1 MHRTRNLLLALV
13 LVAAL
18 ALAAWLVLRPAA
30 EEPAPEEESSTLYS
44 VDSGAITGLSWV
56 WEGGA
61 VALRREDGVWL
72 CPLRP
77 ETAIDQSAAAALAA
91 QAASVAK
98 TKDLAGA
105 DPVEFGFD
113 QPRLRL
119 RIQLGETE
127 VLLEL
132 GLRNDYV
139 GGDYARLNG
148 GDICLTDTALYDA
161 FAVGMKDL
169 VPQDDMGG
177 LTASNVQELSLTAPG
192 AQRTLYR
199 LDAEKSPSD
208 FFTWYVASD
217 GGEDAPADSSA
228 VSPALSRLAELRLTD
243 CVDWQPE
250 SLAPYG
256 LDEPVLRL
264 RVQFRA
270 ADAGGVETEQTR
282 VLLFGSA
289 IEPAALIGQ
298 DVGELDSLEDE
309 APQRQVYAMLDGS
322 ELVYAV
328 DAAVLDSLQQL
339 LTANLSPTAVCPADW
354 STLRVLRLTID
365 GVTTRLG
372 IDKAE
377 NGGETT
383 YSVDGRAADY
393 DTVYETYRAI
403 RDMAAQVPAEQVQP
417 EGEPVLTAEFHRDS
431 DRNTVVTVRFYSYD
445 GSFYLAETD
454 GAWQLLVSRR
464 DVQSLTERVQA
475 LRDGGDAQP

>member
-1 MHRTRNLLLALV
+1 MHRTRNLILALV

-44 VDSGAITGLSWV
+44 VDSGAITGLDWV

-61 VALRREDGVWL
+61 VMLRREDGVWL

-105 DPVEFGFD
+105 DPAEFGFD

-192 AQRTLYR
+192 AQRPLCHV
-199 LDAEKSPSD
+199 DEEKSPAESRP
-208 FFTWYVASD
+208 SR
-217 GGEDAPADSSA
+217 PA
-228 VSPALSRLAELRLTD
+228 
-243 CVDWQPE
+243 CC
-250 SLAPYG
+250 SLA
-256 LDEPVLRL
+256 
-264 RVQFRA
+264 
-270 ADAGGVETEQTR
+270 
-282 VLLFGSA
+282 
-289 IEPAALIGQ
+289 
-298 DVGELDSLEDE
+298 
-309 APQRQVYAMLDGS
+309 APS
-322 ELVYAV
+322 
-328 DAAVLDSLQQL
+328 
-339 LTANLSPTAVCPADW
+339 
-354 STLRVLRLTID
+354 
-365 GVTTRLG
+365 
-372 IDKAE
+372 
-377 NGGETT
+377 
-383 YSVDGRAADY
+383 
-393 DTVYETYRAI
+393 
-403 RDMAAQVPAEQVQP
+403 
-417 EGEPVLTAEFHRDS
+417 
-431 DRNTVVTVRFYSYD
+431 
-445 GSFYLAETD
+445 
-454 GAWQLLVSRR
+454 SRR
-464 DVQSLTERVQA
+464 R
-475 LRDGGDAQP
+475 